1 MCGIFGYFK
10 HDNTTHV
17 SVKHRQELLSNFIKT
32 QHRGPEHTVFKNV
45 TDTIFLGFHRLRI
58 VDVKHGAQPFY
69 NEDETLFCVCNGE
82 IYNHKELRVKHKL
95 HTQTE
100 NDCEVILSLY
110 KKYVH
115 ITECEDKKTWSGLDN
130 IDKLIAEL
138 DGVYSFCIV
147 DLRGEA
153 PLTIIARDP
162 HGIRSLYYATSTD
175 ETYIASEL
183 KSIPRKFHGNTIDFP
198 AGHYSLNG
206 IFHKNPLV
214 WCEEYYQMQAIES
227 ANIEDYKTNTLI
239 QNSVRDVFENAVD
252 KRLMSDR
259 PIGCLLSGGL
269 DSSLV
274 SALVAKKLAPQRI
287 HTFSIGMEGATDLKY
302 ARMVA
307 DHINSI
313 HHEVIVTKQDML
325 DAIPEVIYHIES
337 WDETTILASTPMYL
351 LCKYIRE
358 ETDIKVVYTGE
369 GADELSGS
377 YMYFHNA
384 PSLEEFQNETCRL
397 VKDLPY
403 FDVLRCEKCIA
414 AHGLEGRV
422 PFLDRDFVSL
432 YNGLH
437 PVYKSPKYNEIN
449 GRPVE
454 KWMLRHIFDNGLLPE
469 QVLWRVKEAFSNGC
483 SSIENDWHAMVN
495 KHCEGMEF
503 GDDVLKSGREAIHPH
518 SKKGAYFRAIYM
530 KHFENLNLI
539 PYYWVPKWSGDTK
552 DSSARTLNVYKNLT
566 KDADE

>member
-10 HDNTTHV
+10 KKGGI
-17 SVKHRQELLSNFIKT
+17 SVKERQQLLLQFIKT
-32 QHRGPEHTVFKNV
+32 QHRGPEHTVFKNAADNIV
-45 TDTIFLGFHRLRI
+45 LGFHRLRI
-58 VDVKHGAQPFY
+58 VDVKHGAQPFQ
-69 NEDETLFCVCNGE
+69 NEEETLFCICNGE

-95 HTQTE
+95 NTKTE
-100 NDCEVILSLY
+100 SDCEVILSLY
-110 KKYVH
+110 EKYGGG
-115 ITECEDKKTWSGLDN
+115 E

-138 DGVYSFCIV
+138 DGVYAFCIV
-147 DLRGEA
+147 DLRGER
-153 PLTIIARDP
+153 PLTIVARDP
-162 HGIRSLYYATSTD
+162 HGIRSLYYATDTD
-175 ETYIASEL
+175 ETYIASEM
-183 KSIPRKFHGNTIDFP
+183 KSIPRHMHGHTINFP
-198 AGHYSLNG
+198 AGHYSING
-206 IFHKNPLV
+206 DIKKNKYV
-214 WCEEYYQMQAIES
+214 WCEEYFQMQAIEHTYVT
-227 ANIEDYKTNTLI
+227 DYKTNREI
-239 QNSVRDVFENAVD
+239 QKSVRDVFERAVE
-252 KRLMSDR
+252 KRFMSDR

-287 HTFSIGMEGATDLKY
+287 HTFSVGMEGATDLKY

-313 HHEVIVTKQDML
+313 HHEVIVSKEDMIN
-325 DAIPEVIYHIES
+325 AIPEVIYHIES

-351 LCKYIRE
+351 LCKYIQE
-358 ETDIKVVYTGE
+358 KTDIKVIYTGE

-384 PSLEEFQNETCRL
+384 PSLKEFQNETCRL
-397 VKDLPY
+397 VKDLEY

-437 PVYKSPKYNEIN
+437 PVFKSPKYNERN

-454 KWMLRHIFDNGLLPE
+454 KYMLRHIFDDGLLPE

-495 KHCEGMEF
+495 KHCDGMEF
-503 GDDVLKSGREAIHPH
+503 GDDVLKSGREEIHPH

-530 KHFENLNLI
+530 KHFENLGLI

-552 DSSARTLNVYKNLT
+552 DSSARTLDVYNSLT
-566 KDADE
+566 T